1 MTDSSSPPGQPPSG
15 RLPPKRPYLLRA
27 LHEWMTDNDLTP
39 HVVIAADEAGVHVPR
54 QHVEEGRILLNISYT
69 ATRGLSMGNEE
80 LGFEARFGGTPF
92 RVTAPM
98 RAVLGIYAR
107 ESGEGLV
114 FPPEEYEGGEP
125 PSDGGDPPQ
134 PDPPQPPSRPN
145 LKIVR

>member
-1 MTDSSSPPGQPPSG
+1 MTESPAPS
-15 RLPPKRPYLLRA
+15 PKRPYLLRA
-27 LHEWMTDNDLTP
+27 LHEWMTDNGLTP
-39 HVVIAADEAGVHVPR
+39 HVVIAADEAGVLVPR
-54 QHVEEGRILLNISYT
+54 QHVEEGRILLNISYS

-80 LGFEARFGGTPF
+80 LSFEARFGGTPF

-114 FPPEEYEGGEP
+114 FPPEEYGGEEP
-125 PSDGGDPPQ
+125 PPGGDSPE
-134 PDPPQPPSRPN
+134 PPQPPSRPN